1 MKLLVR
7 GGSIAAGLG
16 VIKSYVDILAES
28 LLKKGIEVI
37 NRSRDRETTFDGIG
51 TFNEDIANFGPDILL
66 INFGIDD
73 AFGYVYRSE
82 FQENL
87 VQMIRLARLRFNPVI
102 FLATSHTFDNPN
114 DMDAV
119 NIFYRSL
126 RIVASNLGC
135 ELIPVHNFWAGYLEE
150 YNLCSNDLVLSDSR
164 YPNERGHQ
172 VIAEVILTWL
182 SKYFDHLRN
191 N

>member
-1 MKLLVR
+1 MKLLIR

-16 VIKSYVDILAES
+16 VIKSYADILTEF

-37 NRSRDRETTFDGIG
+37 NRSRYRETSFDGIG
-51 TFNEDIANFGPDILL
+51 TFIEDFANFGPDILL
-66 INFGIDD
+66 VQLGVDD

-119 NIFYRSL
+119 YIFYRSL
-126 RIVASNLGC
+126 KIVASDLNC
-135 ELIPVHNFWAGYLEE
+135 TLIPVHSYWAGYLEE
-150 YNLCSNDLVLSDSR
+150 HNLCSNDLVLLSDSR
-164 YPNERGHQ
+164 YPNEHGHQ
-172 VIAEVILTWL
+172 VIADAMMQWL
-182 SKYFDHLRN
+182 VKTLPLKI
-191 N
+191 